1 MFRIT
6 IYKYFLIISLIFL
19 CYTLALAYSQT
30 AYAQSVE
37 EMEILRLFYK
47 EKDLVVSATRYEKPI
62 SQVAENITIVTAKE
76 IEEMN
81 AHTLTDVLNIIPG
94 VQMEIRGG
102 TGSATMPYIQGSDY
116 RHVLVLIDGVSLNNL
131 SDNVADIGAI
141 PVQNIERIEIIKGPA
156 SSAWGSSLGGV
167 INIITKSVGDSLKPE
182 GAVSLSYGEKDTGDY
197 RADIAGEVGQIGY
210 YLYAGHLHSDGFS
223 PNQEV
228 SANNFYTKLNVDLT
242 EKVSLLLTFGY
253 NKGSRGFGEYP
264 DFALSSNQDFEY
276 LFSTLSLNVVL
287 NDKTD
292 LSFSLRT
299 SRQNTELFFKQLSTG
314 VEIEKDTYDD
324 KTNGGSAKLTWR
336 HGAHVLGI
344 GADYDSG
351 ELESNTIISG
361 KQRLEKWAVFVNDT
375 LIFDKWSFTPGIR
388 YDYTSTS
395 DDFVSPSLGITYALG
410 EKSIFRIDVAR
421 GFNIPPLMATYG
433 TGFFFKPNPNLE
445 VEKVWSYQAG
455 IESSALKYLCLKTTV
470 FRHDISDAIV
480 SEKLP
485 DGTFTKINKDDIRR
499 QGFEVE
505 IETAPIYNAS
515 FSGGFIFQ
523 DVKNLETDKTI
534 KDIPEYTYDIGLKY
548 DNKKSF
554 VGLLKGHYIWWNA
567 KSSYSGKYSSFIW
580 DLNLIKKLYKSNDNT
595 AEIFLTAHNIF
606 DGSQYLD
613 KLFKNPGR
621 WIEAGI
627 RVKF

>member
-1 MFRIT
+1 
-6 IYKYFLIISLIFL
+6 
-19 CYTLALAYSQT
+19 
-30 AYAQSVE
+30 
-37 EMEILRLFYK
+37 MEILRLFYE
-47 EKDLVVSATRYEKPI
+47 EKDLVVSATRYEKPS

-81 AHTLTDVLNIIPG
+81 AHTLTDVLNTIPG
-94 VQMEIRGG
+94 VQVEIKGG
-102 TGSATMPYIQGSDY
+102 PGSATLARIQGSDY

-167 INIITKSVGDSLKPE
+167 INIITKSTGYTSRPE
-182 GAVSLSYGEKDTGDY
+182 GTVSLSYGGKDTGDY
-197 RADIAGEVGQIGY
+197 RADIAGEAGQIGY
-210 YLYAGHLHSDGFS
+210 YLYAGHLHSDGFN

-242 EKVSLLLTFGY
+242 EKVSLLLTLGY
-253 NKGSRGFGEYP
+253 NKGSRGFGEDTES
-264 DFALSSNQDFEY
+264 DFSFNQDFEY
-276 LFSTLSLNVVL
+276 LFSTLSLNAVL

-292 LSFSLRT
+292 LSLSLRT
-299 SRQNTELFFKQLSTG
+299 SRQNTELFFNQLSTG
-314 VEIEKDTYDD
+314 VELEKNTYDD

-336 HGAHVLGI
+336 NRLHTIVI
-344 GADYDSG
+344 GADYDNG
-351 ELESNTIISG
+351 ELESNTIVSG
-361 KQRLEKWAVFVNDT
+361 KRRLEKWAVFVNDT

-410 EKSIFRIDVAR
+410 AKSIFRIDVAR

-433 TGFFFKPNPNLE
+433 TGFFFKPNPDLE

-455 IESSALKYLCLKTTV
+455 IESGALKYLCLKTTV
-470 FRHDISDAIV
+470 FRHDISGAIV
-480 SEKLP
+480 SEELP
-485 DGTFTKINKDDIRR
+485 DGTFTKINKDEIRR
-499 QGFEVE
+499 QGIDVE
-505 IETAPIYNAS
+505 IKTVPVYNIS
-515 FSGGFIFQ
+515 LSSGFIFQ
-523 DVKNLETDKTI
+523 NIKNLETDEII
-534 KDIPEYTYDIGLKY
+534 KNIPRYTCDIGLEY
-548 DNKKSF
+548 DDKKSF

-567 KSSYSGKYSSFIW
+567 KSLYGGKYSSFIW
-580 DLNLIKKLYKSNDNT
+580 DLNLIKKLHKSNDNT

-613 KLFKNPGR
+613 GLFKNPGR
-621 WIEAGI
+621 WLEAGI